1 MNHIGS
7 VIAVDKRWNALISSC
22 LIRVAYSD
30 TGADPVGRSGLF
42 NDCPS
47 PLWPSQDAFLS
58 KYLQTG
64 NLQHHLRE
72 S

>member
-1 MNHIGS
+1 M
-7 VIAVDKRWNALISSC
+7 IAVDKEYDALISDC
-22 LIRVAYSD
+22 LIHVVHSD
-30 TGADPVGRSGLF
+30 TGADPVGRSELF

-64 NLQHHLRE
+64 NLQRDLRE